1 MINTLSIVP
10 AEARYAEALKELLSS
25 EKLPVEDLPEDLR
38 NFLMAADNGFIIGCI
53 GLERYAQY
61 GLLRSLVLNPDYRGM
76 DIAGELVK
84 KLESMAKDFGLS
96 ALYLLTETASG
107 FFGKKGY
114 TVIQRNEVPEEIK
127 VSSEFSHVCPQSAIV
142 MIKKL
147 G

>member
-25 EKLPVEDLPEDLR
+25 EKLPVEDLPGDLQ
-38 NFLMAADNGFIIGCI
+38 NFLIATDNGFVIGCI
-53 GLERYAQY
+53 GLELYDRY
-61 GLLRSLVLNPDYRGM
+61 GLLRSLVLKPEYRGM
-76 DIAGELVK
+76 NMAGELVK
-84 KLESMAKDFGLS
+84 KLELMAKDLGLS

-127 VSSEFSHVCPQSAIV
+127 VSSEFSHVCPASAIV
-142 MIKKL
+142 MQKTIR
-147 G
+147 